1 MTNIGINHYNTN
13 LKVAQPQNIQSKE
26 AEATKEVTAVTVTPA
41 ENKHVELS
49 AKAKELS
56 AAEIAQTVKP
66 EEEGTSK
73 VESFAHGMLGMDHP
87 EKGKEEDDSYS
98 AGQFLKGA
106 LSVGALLLAVV

>member
-13 LKVAQPQNIQSKE
+13 LKVAQPQNAQAKE
-26 AEATKEVTAVTVTPA
+26 AEATKEATAVAPA

-56 AAEIAQTVKP
+56 AAELAQTAKP

-87 EKGKEEDDSYS
+87 EKDKEEADDSYS

>member
-1 MTNIGINHYNTN
+1 MTNIGINQYSTH
-13 LKVAQPQNIQSKE
+13 LKVAQPQH
-26 AEATKEVTAVTVTPA
+26 APTKEVEVTKELKAVATT
-41 ENKHVELS
+41 ESKHVELS

-56 AAEIAQTVKP
+56 AAEMENTAVP

>member
-1 MTNIGINHYNTN
+1 MTNIGINQYSTH
-13 LKVAQPQNIQSKE
+13 LKVATPQHAQTKD
-26 AEATKEVTAVTVTPA
+26 AEAAKELKAVTPT
-41 ENKHVELS
+41 ENNHVELS

-56 AAEIAQTVKP
+56 AAERTNTPVS
-66 EEEGTSK
+66 EEESTSK

-87 EKGKEEDDSYS
+87 EKDKEEADDSYS

>member
-13 LKVAQPQNIQSKE
+13 LKVAQPQNVQAKE
-26 AEATKEVTAVTVTPA
+26 AEATKEATAAVPA

-56 AAEIAQTVKP
+56 AAEASKVVKP
-66 EEEGTSK
+66 EEETSK
-73 VESFAHGMLGMDHP
+73 VESFAHGVLGMDHP
-87 EKGKEEDDSYS
+87 EKGKEEVDDSYS

-106 LSVGALLLAVV
+106 LSVGALLLAIV